1 MGDTNKQQNA
11 EKNFENKKIHSYAVF
26 TPLAYLVAIFI
37 FYRVILGNQIMEGKL
52 DAEMLGGKVTV
63 VFTGV
68 MLGVIILEAL
78 CCRRRLISISK
89 ALSNENKLQNSFG
102 NKFIISLIKKYND
115 ANAKIV
121 SKRKNAVARDISE
134 FINIDMILDA
144 ANVSFSEQTGNI
156 LTGLGILGTFVGLTI
171 GLEKFNSQ
179 DAFGGTAILLN
190 GIKVAF
196 YTSIF
201 GVTGSLIFNIFFQK
215 DVEAC
220 ECALS
225 KFYEQF
231 YSEQPLPQ
239 QDYYNK
245 MICLNEK
252 QTVALETLAGS
263 IAGRLEEKLPEKL
276 AEAVDKCI
284 KPTMEE
290 LKKSIYDNI
299 MKSVDAQSETLGK
312 LVDKFMKQ
320 LNESLDDQFYNLAK
334 SINEMCNWQGD
345 LTEKLKSI
353 MESLDETAGNV
364 SKLCVDTEQAEK
376 SRRAINDSTVNM
388 LDKTKRYVDSFEH
401 YTETIH
407 EWTEEIASYQMPLME
422 QKKLLDGVIEKNE
435 ALNVEIKRLNG
446 DLDKFQKKTDEMQF
460 KQNETND
467 AIQSAANDI
476 RNTANNLLD
485 KTNNKMQEIS
495 NNIRESTESYKKSV
509 QEVKEDVTKSTQAL
523 KDSIKNAEDE
533 VKKISDVVTE
543 KSKFSADVTNA
554 VGNVLSKKMDKISA
568 ELDQNTEKIIEVNKA
583 NRRFALF
590 ARHDENE

>member
-11 EKNFENKKIHSYAVF
+11 EKNFGNKKIHSYAVF

-37 FYRVILGNQIMEGKL
+37 FYRVILGNRIMEGKL

-63 VFTGV
+63 IFTV
-68 MLGVIILEAL
+68 IMLLFIIFEAL
-78 CCRRRLISISK
+78 CFRRKLISITK

-115 ANAKIV
+115 ANAQIV

-134 FINIDMILDA
+134 FINIDVILDA
-144 ANVSFSEQTGNI
+144 ANVSFSEQIGNI

-201 GVTGSLIFNIFFQK
+201 GVTGSLIFNIFFHK

-231 YSEQPLPQ
+231 YSEQSSPQ

-245 MICLNEK
+245 MIYLNEK

-299 MKSVDAQSETLGK
+299 MKSVDAQSETLGR
-312 LVDKFMKQ
+312 LVDKFMNQ

-334 SINEMCNWQGD
+334 SINEMCKWQGD

-364 SKLCVDTEQAEK
+364 SKLCVDTEQAEE

-401 YTETIH
+401 YTEIIH

-435 ALNVEIKRLNG
+435 ALNVEIKRLND
-446 DLDKFQKKTDEMQF
+446 DLDKFQKKTEEMQS

-467 AIQSAANDI
+467 AIQSAADDI

-495 NNIRESTESYKKSV
+495 NNLRESTESYKKSV